1 MFVIR
6 VHMSL
11 NGSHDK
17 ILTFYSHLNY
27 VDLTQNR
34 GKESTCSAALK
45 ICKCKL
51 QINPASNILE
61 SYLNLFYYNVK
72 HNIYVESNIKSSEK

>member
-1 MFVIR
+1 
-6 VHMSL
+6 MSL
-11 NGSHDK
+11 YGSHDK
-17 ILTFYSHLNY
+17 ILTFYSPLNY
-27 VDLTQNR
+27 VNLTQNR

-45 ICKCKL
+45 ICKSKL

-72 HNIYVESNIKSSEK
+72 YNIYIESNIKSGEK